1 VRNDGSGAAQRD
13 AVRNRGCAGVER
25 AANGSRV
32 PARRSRGVDAAV
44 PVFSNGT
51 PGNYL
56 SGIFPAP
63 SLARALL
70 KSSADTSCEAIKMN
84 QRAFHRFGA
93 TAVALLLLRPVH
105 AAEPGYTEAAAIRT
119 AAEQAV
125 REAAGNAGNVLRID
139 VDTIDPRLRLS
150 YCPTALHAFVA
161 GDGQLRDRT
170 TVGVRCETGAR
181 WSIYLGAALSSEMP
195 VLVAR
200 HAMASGSQPAAAD
213 FSIVTRRLPGLSSH
227 YLSDPAQ
234 LAGQRLRRPV
244 GMDEAL
250 NADAVA
256 VAAVVHRG
264 QEITLLAHGGGM
276 DVRVTVIALSDGR
289 PDERIRVQNPGSQ
302 RIVEATVRSSQLVEV
317 SL

>member
-1 VRNDGSGAAQRD
+1 
-13 AVRNRGCAGVER
+13 
-25 AANGSRV
+25 
-32 PARRSRGVDAAV
+32 
-44 PVFSNGT
+44 
-51 PGNYL
+51 
-56 SGIFPAP
+56 
-63 SLARALL
+63 
-70 KSSADTSCEAIKMN
+70 MN
-84 QRAFHRFGA
+84 QRDFHRFGA
-93 TAVALLLLRPVH
+93 TAVAMLLLRPVH
-105 AAEPGYTEAAAIRT
+105 AAELAYTEVATIRT

-125 REAAGNAGNVLRID
+125 RNAAGTAGAAGNVLNIS
-139 VDTIDPRLRLS
+139 VDTVDPRLRLAH
-150 YCPTALHAFVA
+150 CPTALRAFVG

-170 TVGVRCETGAR
+170 TVGVRCEADIR

-200 HAMASGSQPAAAD
+200 HAMAAGSQPAAAD
-213 FSIVTRRLPGLSSH
+213 FSVVTRRLPGLSSH

-244 GMDEAL
+244 AMDEAL

-256 VAAVVHRG
+256 VAPVVHRG
-264 QEITLLAHGGGM
+264 QEITLLARGGGM

-302 RIVEATVRSSQLVEV
+302 RILEATVRSSQLVEV

>member
-1 VRNDGSGAAQRD
+1 
-13 AVRNRGCAGVER
+13 
-25 AANGSRV
+25 
-32 PARRSRGVDAAV
+32 
-44 PVFSNGT
+44 
-51 PGNYL
+51 
-56 SGIFPAP
+56 
-63 SLARALL
+63 
-70 KSSADTSCEAIKMN
+70 MN

-93 TAVALLLLRPVH
+93 TAVAMLLLRPVH
-105 AAEPGYTEAAAIRT
+105 AAEPGYTEAAAIRA

-125 REAAGNAGNVLRID
+125 REAAGPAGAAGKVLNVS
-139 VDTIDPRLRLS
+139 VDSVDPRLRLS
-150 YCPTALHAFVA
+150 YCGAPLHAFVA

-170 TVGVRCETGAR
+170 TVGVRCEAGNR
-181 WSIYLGAALSSEMP
+181 WSIYLSAVLSSEMP

-200 HAMASGSQPAAAD
+200 RALAAGSQAAADD

-244 GMDEAL
+244 AMDEAL

-256 VAAVVHRG
+256 VAPVVRRG

-289 PDERIRVQNPGSQ
+289 PDDLIRVQNPGSQ